1 MRICVNCE
9 HRFAAAAWHCPACG
23 FEPPVNGF
31 VRLAAGDRETYPED
45 AVAAM
50 PELEERSFWFAA
62 RNQLILWAFE
72 KHFPQARSLLEI
84 GCGTGFVL
92 RAMREH
98 HPDVDFVGGDI
109 SPGALAAARQ
119 RLPEIELLQVDARE
133 LPFEREF
140 DVVGAF
146 DVLEHEP
153 DDEAALAAIART
165 LTPRGGLLVTVPQ
178 HPRLWS
184 AVDDFSHHVRRY
196 TRRELVT
203 KAERAGFE
211 VLHATSF
218 VSLLL
223 PALAVSRLRHRGD
236 VEYDATT
243 EYRIPAAVERGFAA
257 AMTLE
262 RRLIRLGVRLP
273 AGGSLLLA
281 ARLRAA
287 R

>member
-1 MRICVNCE
+1 MRICVRCD
-9 HRFAAAAWHCPACG
+9 HRFEASGWKCPSCG
-23 FEPPVNGF
+23 FDPPADGF
-31 VRLAAGDRETYPED
+31 VRLAADVREAYPED

-62 RNQLILWAFE
+62 RNELILWALDR
-72 KHFPQARSLLEI
+72 HFPAASSFLEI

-92 RAMREH
+92 RALRARR
-98 HPDVDFVGGDI
+98 PQTAFVGLDV
-109 SPGALAAARQ
+109 SPGALGAARS
-119 RLPEIELLQVDARE
+119 RLPDVELLQVDARD

-140 DVVGAF
+140 DAVGAF

-153 DDEAALAAIART
+153 DDAGALAAIAT
-165 LTPRGGLLVTVPQ
+165 ALKPAGGLLVTVPQ

-196 TRRELVT
+196 TRSELVA
-203 KAERAGFE
+203 KVERAGFE
-211 VLHATSF
+211 VLDVTSF

-223 PALAVSRLRHRGD
+223 PVLAVSRLRHRRD
-236 VEYDATT
+236 VEYDAAT
-243 EYRIPAAVERGFAA
+243 EYRIPAPIERGFTA

-262 RRLIRLGVRLP
+262 RGLIRAGLRLP

-281 ARLRAA
+281 ARLRTAP
-287 R
+287 